1 MENGAGAVILSGIL
15 SISGILVII
24 LNMFHE
30 NIPAYVGLGVGLVVM
45 GVIVHF
51 LSGSQADTGSGRG
64 AA

>member
-30 NIPAYVGLGVGLVVM
+30 NIPAYVGLGVGL
-45 GVIVHF
+45 IALSIIIHF
-51 LSGSQADTGSGRG
+51 WSDGHAD
-64 AA
+64 AEP